1 MNSFYLQIVT
11 PYGPQ
16 FDGQAEKLTVR
27 TISGDVTV
35 LAGHTDYVTA
45 LGMGRAKV
53 TANGEARY
61 AACIGGMLLVSGG
74 KVKLVA
80 TTFEWTEEIDVAR
93 AEASAERAR
102 AVLNEREKYT
112 ESEIALAEARLK
124 RALVRTGVA
133 GT

>member
-1 MNSFYLQIVT
+1 MSSFYLQIVT
-11 PYGPQ
+11 PDGSL

-27 TISGDVTV
+27 TIDGDVTV

-53 TANGEARY
+53 TAEGKARF

-80 TTFEWTEEIDVAR
+80 TTFEWTDEIDVAR

-102 AVLNEREKYT
+102 RILDEKEKYT
-112 ESEIALAEARLK
+112 EAEIALAEARLK
-124 RALVRTGVA
+124 RALVRTGA
-133 GT
+133 AET

>member
-11 PYGPQ
+11 PDGSL

-27 TISGDVTV
+27 TIDGDVTI
-35 LAGHTDYVTA
+35 LPRHTDYVTA

-53 TANGEARY
+53 TAEGETRC
-61 AACIGGMLLVSGG
+61 AACIGGMLRVSGG

-80 TTFEWTEEIDVAR
+80 TTFEWTNEIDLAR

-102 AVLNEREKYT
+102 QVLNEKEKHS
-112 ESEIALAEARLK
+112 EDEIALAEARLK
-124 RALVRTGVA
+124 RALVRTGA
-133 GT
+133 AQT

>member
-11 PYGPQ
+11 PDGSV
-16 FDGQAEKLTVR
+16 FDGQAELLTVR
-27 TISGDVTV
+27 TIDGDVTV

-53 TANGEARY
+53 TSNGEAHY
-61 AACIGGMLLVSGG
+61 AACIGGMLLVNEG

-80 TTFEWTEEIDVAR
+80 TTFEWTDEIDVAR
-93 AEASAERAR
+93 AMASAERAR
-102 AVLNEREKYT
+102 AVLNKKEKHT
-112 ESEIALAEARLK
+112 EEEIALAEARLK

-133 GT
+133 GS

>member
-1 MNSFYLQIVT
+1 MSSFYLQIVT
-11 PYGPQ
+11 PDGSL

-27 TISGDVTV
+27 TIDGDVTV

-53 TANGEARY
+53 TVEGIARY

-80 TTFEWTEEIDVAR
+80 TTFEWTDEIDVAR
-93 AEASAERAR
+93 AGFWTKRKSTRRPRSRSPKHGSSARSSAP
-102 AVLNEREKYT
+102 APP
-112 ESEIALAEARLK
+112 K
-124 RALVRTGVA
+124 RKEVFYET
-133 GT
+133 